1 MTATGDRPSEWG
13 PAPAAGNRAFEQD
26 PAAVVG
32 DHPFEE
38 GSTSVTGDRTSE
50 EGPMSVVEERLRDAL
65 AGAAA
70 TASEVR
76 PLPAAPARRRIRIPS
91 SLAVPVRRRAGIPVL
106 LAAVATAAAVAV
118 AAFTAARVA
127 LPGPTGPELTKE
139 HIIAM
144 AMAGAAPERTGMAHI
159 SVFLCK
165 AHDPFPQCAGDGVTE
180 TGKEEIRRTLDA
192 LPEVE
197 AVVFEDRRTAYANFR
212 AQNRENTVL
221 MSAIQVE
228 DMPESFRVWIVDPAD
243 RRMSEKVRGAVAG
256 LPGIS
261 NVVDS
266 FCLLHSGGC

>member
-1 MTATGDRPSEWG
+1 
-13 PAPAAGNRAFEQD
+13 
-26 PAAVVG
+26 
-32 DHPFEE
+32 
-38 GSTSVTGDRTSE
+38 
-50 EGPMSVVEERLRDAL
+50 MSAVEERLRDAL
-65 AGAAA
+65 AGAAV
-70 TASEVR
+70 TASQVR
-76 PLPAAPARRRIRIPS
+76 PLPAVPIRRRTRIPLP
-91 SLAVPVRRRAGIPVL
+91 LAIPVRRRAGIPVL

-197 AVVFEDRRTAYANFR
+197 AVVSEDRRTAYANFR
-212 AQNRENTVL
+212 AQNRENTAL
-221 MSAIQVE
+221 LNAIRME
-228 DMPESFRVWIVDPAD
+228 DLPESFRVWIVDPTD

-266 FCLLHSGGC
+266 FCLLRSGDC